1 MNLRWLILDYVP
13 PDIKLTPRQRRD
25 LRRKTKD
32 ADAYISWQ
40 DKLFGFLVSLP
51 LILGW
56 ITFLFL
62 TALAIPRNIALGIPL
77 KGAVFPLVVAGI
89 WVILTGLRWLSARR
103 ATFAALREMG
113 YDVCLKCGY
122 WLRGL
127 GDEVKRCPECG
138 WRREV
143 AS

>member
-25 LRRKTKD
+25 LRRKASD
-32 ADAYISWQ
+32 GDVYISWI
-40 DKLFGFLVSLP
+40 DKFYGFLGITCSF
-51 LILGW
+51 LIV
-56 ITFLFL
+56 
-62 TALAIPRNIALGIPL
+62 LAIPLNIALGIPL
-77 KGAVFPLVVAGI
+77 KVAVFPLVFAGI
-89 WVILTGLRWLSARR
+89 WVILTGLRWMSARR
-103 ATFAALREMG
+103 ATFEALREMG

-138 WRREV
+138 WRREP

>member
-1 MNLRWLILDYVP
+1 MRGGALNLRWLIFRYVP
-13 PDIKLTPRQRRD
+13 PDIKLTPQQRRD
-25 LRRKTKD
+25 FRSKAKG
-32 ADAYISWQ
+32 AYVPFSW
-40 DKLFGFLVSLP
+40 KAELLGFLISLP

-56 ITFLFL
+56 ITFLSL
-62 TALAIPRNIALGIPL
+62 ITLAIPLD
-77 KGAVFPLVVAGI
+77 GAVFPLTVAGI
-89 WVILTGLRWLSARR
+89 WVILAGLRWLFARR

-122 WLRGL
+122 WLRSL

-138 WRREV
+138 WRREA

>member
-25 LRRKTKD
+25 LRRKASD
-32 ADAYISWQ
+32 GDVYISWI
-40 DKLFGFLVSLP
+40 DKFYGFLGITCSF
-51 LILGW
+51 LIV
-56 ITFLFL
+56 
-62 TALAIPRNIALGIPL
+62 LAIPLNIALGIPL
-77 KGAVFPLVVAGI
+77 KVAVFPLVFAGI
-89 WVILTGLRWLSARR
+89 WVILTGLRWMSARR
-103 ATFAALREMG
+103 ATFEALREMG

-138 WRREV
+138 WRRE
-143 AS
+143 ATP